1 MNLKITPIRMQY
13 NENKLIEIFVSC
25 DDFCQIFQDC
35 LAKKSLPIQPNQ
47 AMITTL
53 SDSEIMTIIVFYHYS
68 GYKCFQYYYQDL
80 VRNVLVKDFPKIPSY
95 NRFIELIPY
104 QTLRLQMFLKYLS
117 VFSNR
122 TGNYFIDS
130 KKMPVCDNRRIHSNK
145 VFLGFAGRGK
155 SSTGWF
161 YGLKT
166 HLIINEL
173 GQIINFALTPANISD
188 NDDRLM
194 DYMLDGLKGQCF
206 GDKGYLTKL
215 FEQYYQQGLILI
227 TKVRKNMKNK
237 LIKIKDKINLK
248 KRALIES
255 VNDILMTVFDI
266 DHTRHRSPI
275 NAVAHTFGGLIA
287 YCFYDTKPATFII
300 K

>member
-1 MNLKITPIRMQY
+1 MQY
-13 NENKLIEIFVSC
+13 NENKLIEIFVRC
-25 DDFCQIFQDC
+25 DDFCQLFDNW
-35 LAKKSLPIQPNQ
+35 LAKRGVPANQNQPLS
-47 AMITTL
+47 TL
-53 SDSEIMTIIVFYHYS
+53 SDSEILTLIIFYHYS

-117 VFSNR
+117 LFSIR

-145 VFLGFAGRGK
+145 VFVGFAGRGK

-194 DYMLDGLKGQCF
+194 NYMFDGLKGQCF

-215 FEQYYQQGLILI
+215 FEQYYLRGLLLI

-237 LIKIKDKINLK
+237 LMKIKDKINLK

-266 DHTRHRSPI
+266 DHTRHRNPI
-275 NAVAHTFGGLIA
+275 NAMAHTFGGLIA
-287 YCFYDTKPATFII
+287 YCFYETKPATFII

>member
-1 MNLKITPIRMQY
+1 MQY
-13 NENKLIEIFVSC
+13 NEKKLIEIFISC
-25 DDFCQIFQDC
+25 DDFCKIYDQW
-35 LAKKSLPIQPNQ
+35 LATKSLTSEQNIPSKT
-47 AMITTL
+47 AL
-53 SDSEIMTIIVFYHYS
+53 SDSEMMTILIFYHYS
-68 GYKCFQYYYQDL
+68 EYKNFQYYYQSL
-80 VRNVLVKDFPKIPSY
+80 VMNVLRQSFPKIPSY
-95 NRFIELIPY
+95 SRFIELIPY
-104 QTLRLQMFLKYLS
+104 QTLKLQMFLKYQTLLS
-117 VFSNR
+117 LR

-130 KKMPVCDNRRIHSNK
+130 KKMPVCDNRRIKSNK
-145 VFLGFAGRGK
+145 VFINFAGRGK

-173 GQIINFALTPANISD
+173 GQIVDCELTPANVSD
-188 NDDRLM
+188 NDEKLLKK
-194 DYMLDGLKGQCF
+194 MLKNLKGKCF

-215 FEQYYQQGLILI
+215 FEEFYLQGLTLI

-237 LIKIKDKINLK
+237 LIQFDDKINLK

-275 NAVAHTFGGLIA
+275 NAITHTFSGLIA
-287 YCFYDTKPATFII
+287 YCFYDTKPSTFIR

>member
-1 MNLKITPIRMQY
+1 
-13 NENKLIEIFVSC
+13 
-25 DDFCQIFQDC
+25 
-35 LAKKSLPIQPNQ
+35 
-47 AMITTL
+47 
-53 SDSEIMTIIVFYHYS
+53 
-68 GYKCFQYYYQDL
+68 
-80 VRNVLVKDFPKIPSY
+80 
-95 NRFIELIPY
+95 
-104 QTLRLQMFLKYLS
+104 MFLKYLS
-117 VFSNR
+117 LFSIR

-130 KKMPVCDNRRIHSNK
+130 KKIPVCDNRRIHSNK
-145 VFLGFAGRGK
+145 VSLGFAGRGK

-173 GQIINFALTPANISD
+173 GQIVNFALTPANISD

-194 DYMLDGLKGQCF
+194 NYMFDGLKGQCF

-215 FEQYYQQGLILI
+215 FEQYYLKGLLLI

-237 LIKIKDKINLK
+237 LMKIKDKINLK

-275 NAVAHTFGGLIA
+275 NAMTHTFGGLIA
-287 YCFYDTKPATFII
+287 YCFYETKPATFII

>member
-1 MNLKITPIRMQY
+1 MQY
-13 NENKLIEIFVSC
+13 NENKLIEIFISC
-25 DDFCQIFQDC
+25 DDFCQLFDGW
-35 LAKKSLPIQPNQ
+35 LAKRSLPSNQNQPLS
-47 AMITTL
+47 TL
-53 SDSEIMTIIVFYHYS
+53 SNSEILTLIIFYHYS

-117 VFSNR
+117 LFSIR

-194 DYMLDGLKGQCF
+194 NYMFDNLKGQCF

-215 FEQYYQQGLILI
+215 FEQYYLKGLLLI

-237 LIKIKDKINLK
+237 LMKIKDKINLK

-266 DHTRHRSPI
+266 DHTRHRNPI
-275 NAVAHTFGGLIA
+275 NAMAHTFGGLIA

>member
-1 MNLKITPIRMQY
+1 MQY
-13 NENKLIEIFVSC
+13 NEKKLIEIFVSC
-25 DDFCQIFQDC
+25 DDFCKIFDQW
-35 LAKKSLPIQPNQ
+35 LATKSLPSEQNI
-47 AMITTL
+47 ASKTAL
-53 SDSEIMTIIVFYHYS
+53 SDSEIMTILIFYHYS
-68 GYKCFQYYYQDL
+68 EYKNFQYYYQSL
-80 VRNVLVKDFPKIPSY
+80 VMNVLKKSFPKIPSY
-95 NRFIELIPY
+95 SRFIELIPY
-104 QTLRLQMFLKYLS
+104 QTLKLQMFLKYQSLLS
-117 VFSNR
+117 LR

-130 KKMPVCDNRRIHSNK
+130 KKMPVCDNRRIKSNK
-145 VFLGFAGRGK
+145 VFINFAGRGK

-173 GQIINFALTPANISD
+173 GQIVDCELTPANVSD
-188 NDDRLM
+188 NDEKLLKK
-194 DYMLDGLKGQCF
+194 MLKNLKGKCF

-215 FEQYYQQGLILI
+215 FEEFYLQGLTLI

-237 LIKIKDKINLK
+237 LIKLDDKINLK

-275 NAVAHTFGGLIA
+275 NAIAHTFSGLIA
-287 YCFYDTKPATFII
+287 YCFYDTKPSTFIV